1 MAWLMI
7 IMTIWV
13 LLDVEL
19 LFYDFLCALCVELFC
34 MRLVGI
40 VKFTLDQVDHDV
52 IIVPALELCT

>member
-7 IMTIWV
+7 IMTILV
-13 LLDVEL
+13 LFYIEL

-40 VKFTLDQVDHDV
+40 VKFTLDQVDRDV
-52 IIVPALELCT
+52 IIVSTLELCT